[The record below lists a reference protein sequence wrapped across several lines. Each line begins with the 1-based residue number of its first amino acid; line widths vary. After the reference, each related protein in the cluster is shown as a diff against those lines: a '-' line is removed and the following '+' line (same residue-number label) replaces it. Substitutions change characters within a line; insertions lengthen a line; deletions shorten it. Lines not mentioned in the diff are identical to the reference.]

1 LSWTI
6 LTIEQKEKTYQT
18 KSPRRMKL
26 QWMTNPKTYLQ
37 PPKNFPYPPRH
48 IISHHNHPRDVVLQV
63 HGNEDVVV
71 ALLLSLREK
80 AIQMLDRLQR
90 TARHQTRQRMP
101 LEMVQAVE
109 QTAVQVR
116 TEMESIIQ
124 LRGHRMAHA
133 EVDLEGI
140 GMRGLES
147 RQWPS

>member
-1 LSWTI
+1 
-6 LTIEQKEKTYQT
+6 
-18 KSPRRMKL
+18 
-26 QWMTNPKTYLQ
+26 MTNLRTYLQ
-37 PPKNFPYPPRH
+37 RPKSLLYPPRH

-71 ALLLSLREK
+71 ALLLSLQEK

-90 TARHQTRQRMP
+90 TVRRQTRQKML
-101 LEMVQAVE
+101 LEMAQAVE
-109 QTAVQVR
+109 QTAAQVK
-116 TEMESIIQ
+116 TETEPTT
-124 LRGHRMAHA
+124 LLKGRRMAHA